1 MSAKHIVTVVATFE
15 ARPGK
20 EAALKQALLGLL
32 APTRKEAGC
41 INYDLHQSPDSVA
54 KFLFHEN
61 WTSKELLD
69 AHLKSP
75 HIAALLPRVGELCVV
90 PPEIKIWEKIG

>member
-1 MSAKHIVTVVATFE
+1 MNEKHITVVATFE

-20 EAALKQALLGLL
+20 EAELKKALLSLPG
-32 APTRKEAGC
+32 PTRKEAGC
-41 INYDLHQSPDSVA
+41 INYDLHILPENPA
-54 KFLFHEN
+54 KFLFYEN

-75 HIAALLPRVGELCVV
+75 HIAALLPRVDELCVA
-90 PPEIKIWEKIG
+90 PPEIELWEKIG

>member
-1 MSAKHIVTVVATFE
+1 MQIVTVVATFE

-20 EAALKQALLGLL
+20 EAELRAALLALPE
-32 APTRKEAGC
+32 PTRREAGC
-41 INYDLHQSPDSVA
+41 LNYDLHVSRENPA

-61 WTSKELLD
+61 WSSRELLD

-75 HIAALLPRVGELCVV
+75 HLAALLPRVDELCAASPDITV
-90 PPEIKIWEKIG
+90 WEKIA

>member
-1 MSAKHIVTVVATFE
+1 MKTITVVAIFE

-20 EAALKQALLGLL
+20 EDELKQALLGLV

-41 INYDLHQSPDSVA
+41 INYDLHISPDNPA

-75 HIAALLPRVGELCVV
+75 HISALLPRVDELCVAF
-90 PPEIKIWEKIG
+90 PEIKIWEKIG